1 MWSWRWQLK
10 GKPQFKS
17 KQENIFWTV
26 PITSCRCVLSHEKK
40 PSACCQPHF
49 SLLRQLGI
57 SRHLQYNPKVVKGQH
72 KSLMPA
78 QECCKYAIKHV
89 CASSCAIHKLS
100 WCRDQRGWGKGE
112 KEGLLEWVK
121 DGHRDEQVGSRAG
134 SPSHAGSQ
142 PVPKQRRAHTSS
154 ILSACIYSVLHLQR
168 WLRTK

>member
-10 GKPQFKS
+10 GKPQFKN

-26 PITSCRCVLSHEKK
+26 PITSCRCVLSHEKN

-121 DGHRDEQVGSRAG
+121 DGSQGWTGGEQGWV
-134 SPSHAGSQ
+134 
-142 PVPKQRRAHTSS
+142 PVTCWIPTSS
-154 ILSACIYSVLHLQR
+154 QAAQSTYFIYFICLHL
-168 WLRTK
+168 LSSAPPKMAEN